1 MKDTLRPGLTAE
13 AKITVDDGRTTSI
26 LGPDM
31 KVYATPFMI
40 LDVERTCRDVIRQHT
55 DAGEDSVGAKV
66 EMEHLAPA
74 LPGSDVVVSVR
85 VVEVNGR
92 RVRFAASVR
101 DSIDEI
107 GRGFHERFVV
117 EVEKA
122 RARQQK
128 KRAQLQ
134 AAR

>member
-13 AKITVDDGRTTSI
+13 ARITVDDGRTTSI

-40 LDVERTCRDVIRQHT
+40 LDIERTCRDLIRQHT
-55 DAGEDSVGAKV
+55 DPGEDSVGAKV
-66 EMEHLAPA
+66 EVEHLAPA
-74 LPGSDVVVSVR
+74 LPGSEVTVAVR
-85 VVEVNGR
+85 LVEANGR
-92 RVRFAASVR
+92 RMRFAASVR
-101 DSIDEI
+101 DAVDEI

-134 AAR
+134 GAR